1 MVGCVTFRESA
12 PCPMVRISPS
22 LVLVDMVIDGR
33 CAGNDGRVT
42 HYFQAS
48 GDERRILA
56 ECFMVRSPVDE
67 PIPIPNT
74 IGARKG
80 TEAPEHGRKGVI
92 TAVGWDI
99 YARQALISSQAALAA
114 LTSLTAAFC
123 KAVRFCSRAR

>member
-1 MVGCVTFRESA
+1 
-12 PCPMVRISPS
+12 MVRISPS

-42 HYFQAS
+42 QYFKAS

-56 ECFMVRSPVDE
+56 ECFMVRSPGDE

-74 IGARKG
+74 VGARNG
-80 TEAPEHGRKGVI
+80 TEAPAHGGKGAVP
-92 TAVGWDI
+92 AVGWHI
-99 YARQALISSQAALAA
+99 YARQRRGSSEAALAA
-114 LTSLTAAFC
+114 LAALTAAFC

>member
-1 MVGCVTFRESA
+1 
-12 PCPMVRISPS
+12 MVRISPS

-74 IGARKG
+74 IGASNG
-80 TEAPEHGRKGVI
+80 TEAPAQGGKGGMPVVGRHMPGK
-92 TAVGWDI
+92 
-99 YARQALISSQAALAA
+99 RAA
-114 LTSLTAAFC
+114 
-123 KAVRFCSRAR
+123 AVRPRWRR